1 MQGKLIT
8 FEGIDGSGKST
19 QIKLLESEFEKR
31 GIAYQTFRE
40 PGGTRLSEIIRD
52 ILLDKANIELSS
64 NAESLLFAAA
74 RGQLTSEQIKPAI
87 NRGKIVICDRFSDST
102 LAYQGYGR
110 GVDVKNLQ
118 LMNKIATGDLNPD
131 LTFILDIDPLLASD
145 RRNAGKADRMESS
158 GANFFIKIRQ
168 GYHQIAKENK
178 SRCILIDGEKSKLDI
193 SKEIN
198 EIIIQ
203 RFNKELICN

>member
-1 MQGKLIT
+1 
-8 FEGIDGSGKST
+8 
-19 QIKLLESEFEKR
+19 
-31 GIAYQTFRE
+31 
-40 PGGTRLSEIIRD
+40 
-52 ILLDKANIELSS
+52 
-64 NAESLLFAAA
+64 
-74 RGQLTSEQIKPAI
+74 
-87 NRGKIVICDRFSDST
+87 SDST